1 MNKYSVVFM
10 PDVQTITLVKE
21 MKLNLAA
28 KAGSFKSKNALA
40 HFSIFEFFSEVSQED
55 RFFTQLERIA
65 SEIESFEIHC
75 NSFNQYNNGAFYIK
89 PSEDSTDKMSSI
101 MKQILNEVTTMKK
114 EHQTTTPHLTIG
126 RQLSQKQLQIA
137 QQMFQNIDISFPVTH
152 LSLRKFNP
160 QIKQY
165 EVYKEFPLLG
175 KPKEIQGSLF

>member
-55 RFFTQLERIA
+55 RFFTQLEGIA

-101 MKQILNEVTTMKK
+101 M
-114 EHQTTTPHLTIG
+114 
-126 RQLSQKQLQIA
+126 
-137 QQMFQNIDISFPVTH
+137 
-152 LSLRKFNP
+152 
-160 QIKQY
+160 
-165 EVYKEFPLLG
+165 
-175 KPKEIQGSLF
+175 